1 MQDVLVI
8 DDAASIRDLL
18 SEFLKDHGFEVSGA
32 ADGRA
37 GLDLLKQRRFDLFFV
52 DLVMPGMGGID
63 LLREAREFGINTPA
77 IVITGFG
84 TIQTAVEA
92 MRLGAYDYITKPF
105 ILEELLIT
113 VNRAL
118 EYDKL
123 QRENASLKRQLKDKY
138 DFRRM
143 VGNSLPMQKLYRIV
157 EKVADTD
164 STVLIS
170 GESGTGKELVARTI
184 HFNSSRANG
193 PFVPVN
199 CAAIPRDLIESELF
213 GHEKGAFTGAIGTRV
228 GRFELANGG
237 TVFLDEIG
245 ELPPAL
251 QVKLLRVLQE
261 REFERVGGTRTI
273 RLDVRILAATNRD
286 LEKATRDGTFRED
299 LFYRLNVIPVNIP
312 PLRERDDDIPLLLDH
327 FMAEYCR
334 KKRKTPLK
342 ISPDALALLRA
353 YAWPGNV
360 RELENAVERMIILND
375 RGTIAI
381 DDLPD
386 HVRAGARPS
395 GGQAAADTSRHP
407 GLPMSLEWTPSGID
421 LNGVLDELE
430 KTLILQALDKSG
442 GVKNKAAAL
451 LGLNRTTLIE
461 KIKKKGLSPP
471 SSSSPTD

>member
-1 MQDVLVI
+1 MQEILVI
-8 DDAASIRDLL
+8 DDTESIRSVLA
-18 SEFLKDHGFEVSGA
+18 EFLKDNGFDVTGA
-32 ADGRA
+32 ADGQA

-52 DLVMPGMGGID
+52 DLVMPGMGGMD
-63 LLREAREFGINTPA
+63 LLRAARDRDINIPA

-118 EYDKL
+118 EYLKL
-123 QRENASLKRQLKDKY
+123 RRENASLKRQLKERY
-138 DFRRM
+138 DFRKM
-143 VGNSLPMQKLYRIV
+143 IGNSVPMQKLYRII

-184 HFNSSRANG
+184 HFNSSRANS

-213 GHEKGAFTGAIGTRV
+213 GHERGAFTGAVNTRI

-245 ELPPAL
+245 ELPAVL
-251 QVKLLRVLQE
+251 QVKLLRVIQE

-286 LEKATRDGTFRED
+286 LEKATRDGSFRED
-299 LFYRLNVIPVNIP
+299 LYYRLNVIPVDIP
-312 PLRERDDDIPLLLDH
+312 PLREREDDIPLLLDH
-327 FMAEYCR
+327 FLSEFCR
-334 KKRKTPLK
+334 KRKKAPLK
-342 ISPDALALLRA
+342 VSPDAAAMLRG
-353 YAWPGNV
+353 YPWPGNV
-360 RELENAVERMIILND
+360 RELENAVERMIILNE
-375 RGTIAI
+375 RGTIAVE
-381 DDLPD
+381 DVPD
-386 HVRAGARPS
+386 HIWKAS
-395 GGQAAADTSRHP
+395 GQPPGEGGFAALAK
-407 GLPMSLEWTPSGID
+407 SLEWSTAGID
-421 LNGVLDELE
+421 LNGVIDELE
-430 KTLILQALDKSG
+430 KALILKALDKSG

-461 KIKKKGLSPP
+461 KIKKMGLSPTAP
-471 SSSSPTD
+471 PE

>member
-1 MQDVLVI
+1 MQEVLVI
-8 DDAASIRDLL
+8 DDTESIRDLL
-18 SEFLKDHGFEVSGA
+18 SEFLKEHGFEVSGA
-32 ADGRA
+32 ADGQT
-37 GLDLLKQRRFDLFFV
+37 GLDLLKQQRFDLFFV

-63 LLREAREFGINTPA
+63 LLREARDLGIQTPA

-105 ILEELLIT
+105 ILEELLMT

-118 EYDKL
+118 DYYKL

-138 DFRRM
+138 NFRRM
-143 VGNSLPMQKLYRIV
+143 IGNSLPMQKLYRII

-193 PFVPVN
+193 HFVPIN

-213 GHEKGAFTGAIGTRV
+213 GHERGAFTGATNMRI

-237 TVFLDEIG
+237 TIFLDEIG

-273 RLDVRILAATNRD
+273 KVDVRILAATNRD
-286 LEKATRDGTFRED
+286 LGKATRDGVFRED
-299 LFYRLNVIPVNIP
+299 LYYRLNVIPLRIP
-312 PLRERDDDIPLLLDH
+312 PLREREDDIPVLLDH
-327 FMAEYCR
+327 FMAEFCR
-334 KKRKTPLK
+334 KRKKTPLR
-342 ISPDALALLRA
+342 ISAEAAEILKGYP
-353 YAWPGNV
+353 WPGNV
-360 RELENAVERMIILND
+360 RELENAIERMVILND
-375 RGTIAI
+375 RGTITI

-386 HVRAGARPS
+386 HVRKDALAPARQAPAIGAE
-395 GGQAAADTSRHP
+395 AP
-407 GLPMSLEWTPSGID
+407 GLPVSLQWTPSGID

-430 KTLILQALDKSG
+430 RALILQALDKSG

-461 KIKKKGLSPP
+461 KIKKKGLSA
-471 SSSSPTD
+471 SSAD